1 MRPGPHPQVDLV
13 KIAYVVTRSDQMS
26 GPQVHIRDLASAL
39 AMRGHQVAVLA
50 GGSGLFFE
58 ELKRRR
64 IPCHALRHMV
74 APIRPD
80 RDPRALFELVS
91 VLREIRPAL
100 LSTHSTKAGILGR
113 LAGRMLGIPTVHTAH
128 GWAFTDGIAPRR
140 ARVYRLVER
149 SVVPLTARI
158 ITVSEYDR
166 RLAIQRRVAPSSKPV
181 TVHNG
186 VPDVRSALR
195 AEPGR
200 RPARLITVARL
211 ERQKDH
217 PSLFRA
223 LSGLVSSEW
232 TLDVVGDGPERSA
245 LEALTEEV
253 GIGDRVQFLGAR
265 NDVAELLASSQ
276 VFLLISK
283 WEGFPRSIL
292 EAMRAGL
299 PVVAT
304 DVAGVRESVLH
315 AESGFLIPRGD
326 DDLVRQR
333 IAELIADP
341 TLARRMGDAG
351 RRRYEEHFTFDAMLE
366 KTCAIYEDALGRPL
380 VA

>member
-1 MRPGPHPQVDLV
+1 MLL

-39 AMRGHQVAVLA
+39 AMRGHQVTVLA
-50 GGSGLFFE
+50 GGTGPFFE
-58 ELKRRR
+58 ELKHRR

-80 RDPRALFELVS
+80 RDPRAVLELVS
-91 VLREIRPAL
+91 LLREIRPAL
-100 LSTHSTKAGILGR
+100 LSTHTTKAGILGR

-166 RLAIQRRVAPSSKPV
+166 RLAIQRRVAPSSKLV

-186 VPDVRSALR
+186 VPDVAPALR

-211 ERQKDH
+211 ESQKDH

-232 TLDVVGDGPERSA
+232 TLDVVGDGPERST
-245 LEALTEEV
+245 LEALAEEV

-265 NDVAELLASSQ
+265 NDVAELLARSQ

-283 WEGFPRSIL
+283 WEGFPRSVL

-326 DDLVRQR
+326 DDLVRQG
-333 IAELIADP
+333 IADLIADP

-351 RRRYEEHFTFDAMLE
+351 RRRYEEYFTFDAMLE
-366 KTCAIYEDALGRPL
+366 KTCAIYEDTLGRPL